1 MRYTSHCPMGRRRVS
16 RETATTYNS
25 ARGRSQATLLSRPT
39 PARPARNQSNP
50 TSPRRRPD
58 CTSPSSISVT
68 DHGPVAQ
75 MALHRKRANLA
86 TAEQRTRARL
96 PVPAKSLLLPSTMV
110 STSQK
115 RFPSTDVYHH
125 DLSAAPTEA
134 KPMTSSP
141 EPFLA
146 NAKAPSSSAPTI
158 PRVRV
163 VSAIANGRE
172 GTLPLSFHVKQ

>member
-1 MRYTSHCPMGRRRVS
+1 
-16 RETATTYNS
+16 
-25 ARGRSQATLLSRPT
+25 
-39 PARPARNQSNP
+39 
-50 TSPRRRPD
+50 
-58 CTSPSSISVT
+58 
-68 DHGPVAQ
+68 
-75 MALHRKRANLA
+75 
-86 TAEQRTRARL
+86 
-96 PVPAKSLLLPSTMV
+96 MV

-141 EPFLA
+141 DPFLA

-172 GTLPLSFHVKQ
+172 GTLPLRFT